1 VSGAF
6 SYHCFI
12 ALQEA
17 AKIDLAKPERHLE
30 RALGSSGSMQQL
42 TVRETSG
49 SRSCLKIERGG
60 ATKTYR
66 FVTATHCGVF
76 DETLQEAS
84 ETFNEMKQE
93 GRARKFEHG

>member
-1 VSGAF
+1 
-6 SYHCFI
+6 
-12 ALQEA
+12 LQEA
-17 AKIDLAKPERHLE
+17 VKIDLAKPRGRLE
-30 RALGSSGSMQQL
+30 KALGSSGSMQQL

-76 DETLQEAS
+76 DETLQEAI
-84 ETFNEMKQE
+84 EAFNEMKQE
-93 GRARKFEHG
+93 GLSPKFDHG